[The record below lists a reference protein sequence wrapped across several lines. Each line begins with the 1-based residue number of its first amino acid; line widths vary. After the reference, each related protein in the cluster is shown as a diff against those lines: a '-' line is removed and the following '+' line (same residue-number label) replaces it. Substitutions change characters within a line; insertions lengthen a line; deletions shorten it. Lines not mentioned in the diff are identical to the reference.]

1 MLQNGSFSKGWSDM
15 PPTSFHLINQQPN
28 GWRLRWLAEGESL
41 FGDGAT
47 AAGIPEC
54 VHKLASQLPPNE
66 QLGGSKALILA
77 GTAVYK
83 IFNAN
88 AAYGAELIQTVTGL
102 APNSEATLI
111 VPIQLHQDGE
121 TDIYGAESGVW
132 VNGEGEW
139 ANGKMMGNRK
149 WYRHKRMFTVPAD
162 GTAVI
167 TIRVKSK
174 WPSPKD
180 FFIDGITL
188 DAQEKP
194 IQSPPPPS
202 KKNTVRVTIPNGY
215 TLIVWEDGKDDTVT
229 VTVPPGVTV
238 EKN

>member
-1 MLQNGSFSKGWSDM
+1 MLQNGYFSDGWDDM
-15 PPTSFHLINQQPN
+15 PATEFHLINQQPK
-28 GWRLRWLAEGESL
+28 GWTLRWLRPGESL

-54 VHKLASQLPPNE
+54 VHKLSEQLPPNE
-66 QLGGSKALILA
+66 QLGGKDALILA
-77 GTAVYK
+77 GTAAYK
-83 IFNAN
+83 IFHSG
-88 AAYGAELIQTVTGL
+88 AAFGAELTQVVTGL
-102 APNSEATLI
+102 APGSEATLI
-111 VPIQLHQDGE
+111 VPIQAHQRGE

-139 ANGKMMGNRK
+139 ANGGMMGDRK
-149 WYRHKRMFTVPAD
+149 WYRHKRLFTVPAD

-188 DAQEKP
+188 DAQEQP
-194 IQSPPPPS
+194 IEPPPPI
-202 KKNTVRVTIPNGY
+202 NDVIHVTIPDGY
-215 TLIVWEDGKDDTVT
+215 TLTVWKDGKDNNITIT
-229 VTVPPGVTV
+229 TPPNVMVKQIT
-238 EKN
+238 E